1 MYKVVL
7 ACNGVPANA
16 GLEAAAD
23 ITKEFAE
30 HRTWHQNVTCSWD
43 GSRLI
48 LEAVNEYDASGKAL
62 QDEFSDCIAAY
73 VAEGFEG
80 QITVESVSTI

>member
-7 ACNGVPANA
+7 ACHGVPATA
-16 GLEAAAD
+16 GAEAAAD

-30 HRTWHQNVTCSWD
+30 HRTWHQNVICSWN
-43 GSRLI
+43 GSLLI
-48 LEAVNEYDASGKAL
+48 LEAVNDYDADGKAL

-73 VAEGFEG
+73 IAEGFDG